1 MNLKKLQLEYL
12 VSLKN
17 IDLFEYKYN
26 SHSIRNELKENKEKN
41 DMFDKGWM
49 IVSYVDDEIE
59 DIITDSSKEYI
70 LKLWNKFEEDL
81 S

>member
-1 MNLKKLQLEYL
+1 
-12 VSLKN
+12 
-17 IDLFEYKYN
+17 
-26 SHSIRNELKENKEKN
+26 
-41 DMFDKGWM
+41 MFDKGWM

-70 LKLWNKFEEDL
+70 LKLWNKLKEDL